1 MAVKIDDKGVNV
13 VDWLFK
19 ILWGLV
25 VFFLVDFHNQN
36 KEYQNKQADINEK
49 LINVLNQ
56 LQQNQAV
63 QKRDNDYI
71 MQEIKELKDDVKQLK
86 ESNTRR
92 IR

>member
-1 MAVKIDDKGVNV
+1 MAVKIDDKGINV

-19 ILWGLV
+19 GLWAMV

-36 KEYQNKQADINEK
+36 KEYQKHQADINEK
-49 LINVLNQ
+49 LVNVLNQ

-71 MQEIKELKDDVKQLK
+71 MQEIKELKDDVKELK
-86 ESNTRR
+86 EVNRR
-92 IR
+92 SR